1 MMPRVLLDTNL
12 LIYREDDRVISQTIQ
27 ELLSVLQ
34 RAQAEILIHPMSLED
49 LRRDRDEK
57 RKAVILSKAGTYP
70 VLEAAPN
77 PLGDLQFFALIGVQE
92 RTNRTV
98 DVDEAIIY
106 AVYRDAVDFLITE
119 DRGIHRR
126 ARRLGM
132 HDRVLVTDD
141 AIRVFES
148 YLVKDQTISPP
159 ALRED
164 YVYNVNISDP
174 IFDSLKQEYP
184 EFRGW
189 FRTISRQGR
198 KCFVHR
204 RPEGRVGAVLIYKIE
219 NEAIESDP
227 PIAKGRRIKL
237 STFKVAHEGH
247 KIGELFLKLSVDIAI
262 KNDISEVYLTH
273 FTEPEDRLVDLIT
286 EYGFDKVSVN
296 DRGEDIYLKKLI
308 VDAESRADLS
318 PLEIAKL
325 YYPSFYDGDDVK
337 KFILPIRPEYHARLF
352 TDFPERQLTMTES
365 AGEFITEGN
374 TIKKAYVCHSTTR
387 QVGPGDLM
395 LFYLSGRKK
404 LTSIGVV
411 ESIYTDLQAADQ
423 ILRRVGRRT
432 VYSLDEIAAMATK
445 PTTVILFTHHF
456 HMRHHLG
463 LKELVEIGAL
473 SGAPQSVTRID
484 SRSYSVIRSRSGID
498 ERFTVH

>member
-1 MMPRVLLDTNL
+1 MPRVLLDTNI
-12 LIYREDDRVISQTIQ
+12 LIYREDDRVISQAIQ

-34 RAQAEILIHPMSLED
+34 KAQAEILIHPLSLDD
-49 LRRDRDEK
+49 LRRDRDE
-57 RKAVILSKAGTYP
+57 RRRAVILSKAGTYP
-70 VLEAAPN
+70 VLEAAPD
-77 PLGDLQFFALIGVQE
+77 PLADDHFFTLIGIQE
-92 RTNRTV
+92 EASRSV
-98 DVDEAIIY
+98 GVDEAILY
-106 AVYRDAVDFLITE
+106 AVYRDAVDFMITE

-126 ARRLGM
+126 ARRLGI
-132 HDRVLVTDD
+132 HDRVLAADD
-141 AIRVFES
+141 AIRVFER

-159 ALRED
+159 ALKED
-164 YVYNVNISDP
+164 YVYNVNINDP
-174 IFDSLKQEYP
+174 IFDSLRQDYP
-184 EFRGW
+184 EFRDW
-189 FRTISRQGR
+189 FKTVSRQGR
-198 KCFVHR
+198 KCFIHR
-204 RPEGRVGAVLIYKIE
+204 RPDGKVGAVLIYKIE
-219 NEAIESDP
+219 NEAIDSVP
-227 PIAKGRRIKL
+227 PIARGRRIKL

-273 FTEPEDRLVDLIT
+273 FTEPGDRLVELIS
-286 EYGFDKVSVN
+286 EYGFNKVSVN
-296 DRGEDIYLKKLI
+296 NRGEDIYLKKLLA
-308 VDAESRADLS
+308 DAGSRARLS

-337 KFILPIRPEYHARLF
+337 KFVVPIRPKYHTRLF
-352 TDFPERQLTMTES
+352 TEFPERQLTMAES
-365 AGEFITEGN
+365 AGEFIIEGN
-374 TIKKAYVCHSTTR
+374 TIKKAYVCHSKTR
-387 QVGPGDLM
+387 QVGPGDLI

-456 HMRHHLG
+456 H
-463 LKELVEIGAL
+463 LKHNLELRELVEIGAL
-473 SGAPQSVTRID
+473 LRAPQSIARID